1 MRRPRTCLAST
12 DSGGLG
18 EPSVPTTGRCL
29 QWLDGTGEGW
39 GNLPGWR
46 ACSRLRPEVRPQ
58 GQKSL
63 RRDAERRF
71 RGLCFSAIR
80 EISCGTNYKGA
91 PFGVPSPLKVE
102 GRKLKAQLVRRR
114 GN

>member
-12 DSGGLG
+12 HSGGLG

-46 ACSRLRPEVRPQ
+46 VRSRLRPEVRPQ

-63 RRDAERRF
+63 RWSVRKAHFVTTKARRSALHLPSK
-71 RGLCFSAIR
+71 RGDQ
-80 EISCGTNYKGA
+80 
-91 PFGVPSPLKVE
+91 
-102 GRKLKAQLVRRR
+102 LKAQLARRR
-114 GN
+114 EDEK

>member
-12 DSGGLG
+12 DPGGLG
-18 EPSVPTTGRCL
+18 EPSEPTTRLCL

-63 RRDAERRF
+63 RWSVRKALFVATKAR
-71 RGLCFSAIR
+71 FSALHLP
-80 EISCGTNYKGA
+80 SKGGDQ
-91 PFGVPSPLKVE
+91 P
-102 GRKLKAQLVRRR
+102 KAQTRAAAREREVVAV
-114 GN
+114 

>member
-1 MRRPRTCLAST
+1 MRRARTCLAST

-18 EPSVPTTGRCL
+18 EPSGPTTGLCL

-63 RRDAERRF
+63 RWSVRKALF
-71 RGLCFSAIR
+71 
-80 EISCGTNYKGA
+80 YYQGA
-91 PFGVPSPLKVE
+91 SFGAPSPLQK
-102 GRKLKAQLVRRR
+102 GRSTKSPTRAATPGRHVVAV
-114 GN
+114 